1 MFVRLARQLRFLLK
15 RGRSERDMNSEI
27 QFHIDMETREHMDE
41 GLSEREARRRALSDF
56 GSIPSCQETVR
67 EAWGLRIWS
76 DLRRDFLYAF
86 RMVRRKPG
94 FALMTILTTAIGV
107 GSATAVFAVFD
118 RAILRPLPFGE
129 PDRLVHISET
139 RPENEFAE
147 MEASY
152 PNFQDWQQRSH
163 SFDDLAGFNGTN
175 FTVTEFG
182 LPFRISAARVT
193 SNFLSVLRIRPQLGR
208 DFMKEEE
215 PADSAHVVII
225 TDGFRHRLFGARPDV
240 LGQTLRLGG
249 VPHTI
254 VGVLPA
260 DFRFPFGGVSDLIV
274 PLGPNPT
281 QRTRRQFH
289 WLLTIGRL
297 KNPVTAE
304 DADKE
309 MKAISAQLT
318 AEHAD
323 TNSGTSTRV
332 TLLQD
337 DVAARIRPA
346 LRVISGFAIFM
357 LCLALANLAN
367 LMIAQTATRDREM
380 AIRTAIGAGTMRLGR
395 QHLAE
400 SLALAAIAAVA
411 SLIFAN
417 LTLEAMRRS
426 IPPITS

>member
-1 MFVRLARQLRFLLK
+1 MLGKLVRQLRFLLK
-15 RGRSERDMNSEI
+15 RGRSENDLEREI
-27 QFHIDMETREHMDE
+27 RFHIEEETRTLLDE
-41 GLSEREARRRALSDF
+41 GVTETEARRRARADF

-67 EAWGLRIWS
+67 ETWGLRIWS
-76 DLRRDFLYAF
+76 DLRRDFQYAL
-86 RMVRRKPG
+86 RMIRRKPG
-94 FALMTILTTAIGV
+94 FALMTILTMAIGV
-107 GSATAVFAVFD
+107 GATTAVFAVFD

-139 RPENEFAE
+139 RPDKEFAE

-163 SFDDLAGFNGTN
+163 SFNDLAGFNGTN
-175 FTVTEFG
+175 FTVTGFG

-208 DFMKEEE
+208 NFMKEEE

-260 DFRFPFGGVSDLIV
+260 DFRFPFGGLSDLLV

-297 KNPVTAE
+297 KIAITAG

-309 MKAISAQLT
+309 IKAISAQLA
-318 AEHAD
+318 AEHVD
-323 TNSGTSTRV
+323 TNSGTSAHV

-346 LRVISGFAIFM
+346 LRVISGAAIFM

-367 LMIAQTATRDREM
+367 LMVAQAATRDREM
-380 AIRTAIGAGTMRLGR
+380 AIRT
-395 QHLAE
+395 
-400 SLALAAIAAVA
+400 
-411 SLIFAN
+411 
-417 LTLEAMRRS
+417 
-426 IPPITS
+426 